1 MEGGREKSSEG
12 QKEGMREGEKEPRTV
27 RRWELTD
34 PRFSSSIYGPSSG
47 KSKGMKEGVG
57 RKEVERKERGKML
70 ISAGS
75 VRSAVFLK

>member
-1 MEGGREKSSEG
+1 MGAY
-12 QKEGMREGEKEPRTV
+12 
-27 RRWELTD
+27 TD

-47 KSKGMKEGVG
+47 WSKGMKEGVG